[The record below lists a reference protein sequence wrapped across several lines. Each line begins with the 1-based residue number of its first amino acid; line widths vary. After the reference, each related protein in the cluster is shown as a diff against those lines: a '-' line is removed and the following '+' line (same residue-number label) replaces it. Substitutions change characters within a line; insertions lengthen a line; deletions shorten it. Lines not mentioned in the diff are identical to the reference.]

1 MDEWVLF
8 NTVVDL
14 LLKQSSAFRVLDVY
28 MKTLTN
34 YDQTLLLYGYSYSWM
49 KNEILLQFFSITI
62 IAKAFGHCY
71 MYLWQYCMNLILDI
85 FFYVKHV
92 PKSFNITRVLQ
103 KDACNVWFFNNSV
116 YIDHILYFPLCIDSL

>member
-1 MDEWVLF
+1 
-8 NTVVDL
+8 
-14 LLKQSSAFRVLDVY
+14 
-28 MKTLTN
+28 
-34 YDQTLLLYGYSYSWM
+34 M

-85 FFYVKHV
+85 FFYVQHV

-103 KDACNVWFFNNSV
+103 KDACNAWFFNKSV
-116 YIDHILYFPLCIDSL
+116 SKTIYCTSLYALTVCKDERYTHPYTGPELNDMFSSGQSGTSST